1 MQAHPK
7 KGVKALLSKIYWK
20 IRRFLSRI
28 RILKK
33 IYTRIVYPNGAPKS
47 IDPNIYEITPYT
59 PRRLDELGDEVRL
72 NLIIPTVDKSQVFG
86 GISTAVSFF
95 DSICAVM
102 NVKKRIIVSDG
113 MDMNAEL
120 NPPFSDYKIYSQKKS
135 SVDDMQILPY
145 FARIEKSFP
154 VGKNDIFVATAW
166 WTAYCVMPVLKW
178 QSETYGIPMNKLIYL
193 VQDYEPFFYQWS
205 SRFALAESTYKTD
218 YPVIAVYNT
227 SILRDY
233 FDHKGYKFH
242 KEYYFEP
249 SLNKKLKASLPQNTT
264 LKKKKQILIY
274 GRPGTPRN
282 AFELI
287 CAALSEWA
295 KKQPNAAEWTVLSA
309 GESFADIQIAEGVKL
324 QSVGKLSLEA
334 YAKTMEETYLGI
346 SIMVSPHPSYPPLEM
361 STFGIKTIT
370 NCYANKD
377 LSNFNENMVSLKNY
391 SPSDIANKMLELCAE
406 FKPEAKIGYNEQYLG
421 GKETFKE
428 VAEKIKKDL
437 AEK

>member
-1 MQAHPK
+1 M
-7 KGVKALLSKIYWK
+7 LSKIYWT
-20 IRRFLSRI
+20 IRRFLSHIKFFKR
-28 RILKK
+28 
-33 IYTRIVYPNGAPKS
+33 IYTRIVYPNGVPTV

-59 PRRLDELGDEVRL
+59 PRRFDKLGDDIRL
-72 NLIIPTVDKSQVFG
+72 NLIIPTVDKQQVFG

-95 DSICAVM
+95 DSVCAEM
-102 NVKKRIIVSDG
+102 GVKKRIIVSDG

-120 NPPFSDYKIYSQKKS
+120 TPPFSAYKKYSPKQDS
-135 SVDDMQILPY
+135 ADDMQLLPY
-145 FARIEKSFP
+145 CSRKEISFP

-166 WTAYCVMPVLKW
+166 WTAYCVLPLLKW
-178 QSETYGIPMNKLIYL
+178 QSETYGIPMNSLIYL

-205 SRFALAESTYKTD
+205 SRFALAESTYKSD

-227 SILRDY
+227 SILKDY
-233 FDHKGYKFH
+233 FNQNGYKFY

-249 SLNKKLKASLPQNTT
+249 SLNKKLKACLPQGTT
-264 LKKKKQILIY
+264 VKKKKQLLIY

-287 CAALSEWA
+287 YAALSAWA
-295 KKQPNAAEWTVLSA
+295 KKQPDAFEWTVLSA
-309 GESFADIQIAEGVKL
+309 GESFADIQLPGDMKIH
-324 QSVGKLSLEA
+324 SVGKLSLED

-377 LSNFNENMVSLKNY
+377 LSDFNENMISLKNY
-391 SPSDIANKMLELCAE
+391 SPADIADKMLELCAA
-406 FKPEAKIGYNEQYLG
+406 FSPEGKIGYNEQYFNS
-421 GKETFKE
+421 KETFKE
-428 VAEKIKKDL
+428 VAEKIKIDL
-437 AEK
+437 VK